1 MRYGYVRTSTNK
13 QCTDRQE
20 NELREN
26 CDEIYI
32 EDGVSA
38 RKKNRP
44 VFQKIYSK
52 LQDGDEFVVISY
64 DRAFRSTVE
73 GLTSLDDLTERGV
86 KLESLT
92 QRFDPTT
99 PDGRFFYTM
108 IIAAGEW
115 EIGILSKRTKHG
127 LKAAIKRGVKL
138 GRPKKQRNKLLPDRQ
153 KAKLHGQQEK
163 TATLP
168 RSA

>member
-1 MRYGYVRTSTNK
+1 MRYGYVRTST
-13 QCTDRQE
+13 TDRQI
-20 NELREN
+20 NELEGC
-26 CDEIYI
+26 CDKVYI

-44 VFQKIYSK
+44 VFQEVYAK
-52 LQDGDEFVVISY
+52 LKAGDAFVVISY

-73 GLTSLDDLTERGV
+73 GLNSLDDLTERGV
-86 KLESLT
+86 KLESLS

-115 EIGILSKRTKHG
+115 EIGILSRRTIDG
-127 LKAAIKRGVKL
+127 LQAAIKRGAKL
-138 GRPKKQRNKLLPDRQ
+138 GRPKKQRKPKLPKEQ
-153 KAKLHGQQEK
+153 EAKSHEPQAK
-163 TATLP
+163 TAALL
-168 RSA
+168 

>member
-1 MRYGYVRTSTNK
+1 MRIGYVRTSTNK
-13 QCTDRQE
+13 QHTDRQV
-20 NELREN
+20 NELKDL
-26 CDEIYI
+26 CDKVYI

-44 VFQKIYSK
+44 VFNKIYAQ
-52 LQDGDEFVVISY
+52 LEAGDTLVMISY

-73 GLTSLDDLTERGV
+73 GLNSLDDLTERSV

-115 EIGILSKRTKHG
+115 EIGILSKRTING
-127 LKAAIKRGVKL
+127 LKAAVKRGSIL
-138 GRPKKQRNKLLPDRQ
+138 GRPRKGEIRPKKK
-153 KAKLHGQQEK
+153 EK
-163 TATLP
+163 QYA
-168 RSA
+168 